1 MRALSAWLVLA
12 ATTATLAATPAAAF
26 LCTRTPNLGPS
37 VAWGSRQVIL
47 HRSGAGNDVG
57 VDSVAV
63 DRALS
68 RGVAQWTGLSCS
80 DLDVSLGVETT
91 DLVVGFDWHAGS
103 DDPSNQNIVVFRDA
117 APDDPVDAWLHTFGA
132 LAITTVTFES
142 ASGRLLDA
150 DIEVNDVSFDFTA
163 CDPEEA
169 SCVVVFDLENTLT
182 HEIGHVIGLDH
193 PPSSEPGAVEATMF
207 ASASEGD
214 VGKRTLASDDE
225 AGACTIYP
233 AGDVTGECFGVG
245 RGTPPA
251 VRFSQSWC
259 AQGEQ
264 ADSVALPLALLLGLA
279 RGRSGKGR
287 AHRDPLA

>member
-1 MRALSAWLVLA
+1 MRALSLSFVVASTVFA
-12 ATTATLAATPAAAF
+12 APAAAF

-57 VDSVAV
+57 VDTVAV
-63 DRALS
+63 DRALG
-68 RGVAQWTGLSCS
+68 RGVAAWTALGCS
-80 DLDVSLGVETT
+80 DLEVSLGIETT
-91 DLVVGFDWHAGS
+91 DVVVGFDWHAGS
-103 DDPSNQNIVVFRDA
+103 DDPSNQNIVVFRNA
-117 APDDPVDAWLHTFGA
+117 AADDPVDAWLHTFGA

-169 SCVVVFDLENTLT
+169 SCIVVFDLENTLT

-233 AGDVTGECFGVG
+233 AAEVTGECFGVG

-259 AQGEQ
+259 AQGAQGAEVS
-264 ADSVALPLALLLGLA
+264 AALPLVLLLGLG